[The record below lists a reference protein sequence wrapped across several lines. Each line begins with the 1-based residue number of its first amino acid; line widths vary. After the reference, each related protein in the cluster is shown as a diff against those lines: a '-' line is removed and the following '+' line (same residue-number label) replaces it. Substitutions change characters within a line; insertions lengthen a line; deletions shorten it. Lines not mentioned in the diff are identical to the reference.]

1 MKAGKS
7 GTSRAQRPPVSRSDQ
22 ARSAAPMRRQTMGVQ
37 VHALLRREIIT
48 GHLPPR
54 TMLSEQELSQRFGT
68 SRTPVREALIKL
80 SEENLVAT
88 YPQYASFVAPIS
100 LADVFDNQFVREA
113 IECAA
118 IERAV
123 ERIDP
128 AQAKALTAILDRQR
142 LMHRAGDDEGF
153 FEADERMHAQIM
165 AVAGHANAWRMVEN
179 LKAQLD
185 RVRYLNMRQT
195 RKRSAVLGEHGVI
208 IERLIAATPPERS
221 RPCACICAGCSAR
234 SRSCR
239 TKTRPISR
247 KLGRGG
253 PTVANHKRGRRV
265 GPRRKTKSGSATAP
279 AATRK
284 QEET

>member
-7 GTSRAQRPPVSRSDQ
+7 GTPRAQRPPVSRSDQ
-22 ARSAAPMRRQTMGVQ
+22 ALSAAPMRRQTMGVQ

-118 IERAV
+118 VERAV
-123 ERIDP
+123 ERIEP

-185 RVRYLNMRQT
+185 RVRYLNLRQT

-208 IERLIAATPPERS
+208 IERLIARDAPGAVEAMRVHLRGLFRSVEILQNENAAYFTEDSGGEAPPS
-221 RPCACICAGCSAR
+221 RT
-234 SRSCR
+234 
-239 TKTRPISR
+239 TK
-247 KLGRGG
+247 GA
-253 PTVANHKRGRRV
+253 VA
-265 GPRRKTKSGSATAP
+265 
-279 AATRK
+279 
-284 QEET
+284 

>member
-7 GTSRAQRPPVSRSDQ
+7 GTRSGTQVPRVSRADQ
-22 ARSAAPMRRQTMGVQ
+22 ALAAAPMRRQTMGVQ

-48 GHLPPR
+48 GHLLPR

-80 SEENLVAT
+80 AEENLVAT

-118 IERAV
+118 VERAV
-123 ERIDP
+123 ERIES

-153 FEADERMHAQIM
+153 FQADERMHAQIM
-165 AVAGHANAWRMVEN
+165 AAAGHANAWRMVEN

-185 RVRYLNMRQT
+185 RVRYLNVRQT
-195 RKRSAVLGEHGVI
+195 RKRSAVLGEHGII
-208 IERLIAATPPERS
+208 IERLIARDAAGAVEAMRVHLRGLFRSVEILQNENAAYFTDDTGVTAPPS
-221 RPCACICAGCSAR
+221 
-234 SRSCR
+234 R
-239 TKTRPISR
+239 TK
-247 KLGRGG
+247 GA
-253 PTVANHKRGRRV
+253 V
-265 GPRRKTKSGSATAP
+265 SAA
-279 AATRK
+279 
-284 QEET
+284 